1 MATINFTVGRRVREE
16 GILNSIKKARIWAQ
30 GATDQVG
37 HRSYLAQLLPHLKA
51 CTDPEFEVEF
61 KTMTPS
67 VTTVHALSEFR
78 FSRAVIRGAIQAER
92 EGYAAFF
99 MNHFQDVGLYEARA
113 AVSIP
118 VLGLGEATLLH
129 ACTLGRK
136 LGLLAINPA
145 FIPAHNDQIV
155 RYGLQQRV
163 AGLRAVEAGISD
175 YMEAFASPAKKL
187 ELQALFEHEA
197 RRLIDAGADV
207 IVPTGG
213 IPMMLFGMAAD
224 ANVDGAPIVNGVTVV
239 IKAAEMAIKLK
250 HLGVPT
256 VSRIPQSGFAL
267 PSNQTLDEFLH
278 HG

>member
-1 MATINFTVGRRVREE
+1 VRGRSQGIAKESKLDATKRC
-16 GILNSIKKARIWAQ
+16 RIWAQ

-37 HRSYLAQLLPHLKA
+37 HRNYLAQLLPHMKA
-51 CTDPEFEVEF
+51 CTDPDFDLDF

-78 FSRAVIRGAIQAER
+78 FSREVIRGAIAAER
-92 EGYAAFF
+92 EGYDVFF

-113 AVSIP
+113 AVKIP

-129 ACTLGRK
+129 ACTMGRK

-145 FIPAHNDQIV
+145 FIPAHNEQIY
-155 RYGLQQRV
+155 RYGLQQRT
-163 AGLRAVEAGISD
+163 AGVRAMEASISD
-175 YMEAFASPAKKL
+175 YMEAFASPVKRS
-187 ELQALFEHEA
+187 ELQALFEREA
-197 RRLIDAGADV
+197 RRLIDGGADV

-213 IPMMLFGMAAD
+213 IPMMLFGKEPD

-239 IKAAEMAIKLK
+239 IKAAEMAVKLK
-250 HLGVPT
+250 RLGVA
-256 VSRIPQSGFAL
+256 VASRIPQSGFAL
-267 PSNQTLDEFLH
+267 PSAQTLDEFLR

>member
-1 MATINFTVGRRVREE
+1 MAET
-16 GILNSIKKARIWAQ
+16 KKSRIWAQ

-37 HRSYLAQLLPHLKA
+37 HRNYLAELLPHMQA
-51 CTDPEFEVEF
+51 CTDPDFALEF

-78 FSRAVIRGAIQAER
+78 FSREVVRNAIQAER
-92 EGYAAFF
+92 DGYDVFF
-99 MNHFQDVGLYEARA
+99 MNHFQDVGLYDARA
-113 AVSIP
+113 SVKIP

-129 ACTLGRK
+129 ACTMGRK

-145 FIPAHNDQIV
+145 FIPTHNEQIA

-163 AGLRAVEAGISD
+163 GGIRAINASIAD
-175 YMEAFASPAKKL
+175 YMEAFTSPAKKS
-187 ELQALFEHEA
+187 ELQAIFDREA
-197 RRLIDAGADV
+197 RRLIDEGADV

-213 IPMMLFGMAAD
+213 IPMMLFGKEPN

-239 IKAAEMAIKLK
+239 IKAAEMAVKLRR
-250 HLGVPT
+250 LGESVA
-256 VSRIPQSGFAL
+256 SRIPQSGFAL
-267 PSNQTLDEFLH
+267 PSAQTLDEFLR

>member
-1 MATINFTVGRRVREE
+1 MNATTRD
-16 GILNSIKKARIWAQ
+16 RIWAQ

-37 HRSYLAQLLPHLKA
+37 HRSYLAQLLPHMKA
-51 CTDPEFEVEF
+51 CTDPGFEVEF

-78 FSRAVIRGAIQAER
+78 FSRAVVRGAIQAER
-92 EGYAAFF
+92 EGYDAFF
-99 MNHFQDVGLYEARA
+99 MNHFQDVGLYDARA
-113 AVSIP
+113 SVKIP

-129 ACTLGRK
+129 ACTMGRK

-145 FIPAHNDQIV
+145 FIPTHNEQV
-155 RYGLQQRV
+155 YRYGLQQRI
-163 AGLRAVEAGISD
+163 AGIRAMDASIGN
-175 YMEAFASPAKKL
+175 YMEAFTSPAKKS
-187 ELQALFEHEA
+187 ELQAIFEREA

-213 IPMMLFGMAAD
+213 IPMMLFGEQSD

-239 IKAAEMAIKLK
+239 IKAAEMAVKLK
-250 HLGVPT
+250 RLGVS
-256 VSRIPQSGFAL
+256 VASRIPQSGFAL
-267 PSNQTLDEFLH
+267 PSAQTLDEFLR

>member
-1 MATINFTVGRRVREE
+1 M
-16 GILNSIKKARIWAQ
+16 KKHRIWAQ

-37 HRSYLAQLLPHLKA
+37 HRSYLAHLLPHMQA
-51 CTDPEFEVEF
+51 CTDADFALDF

-92 EGYAAFF
+92 DGYDVFF
-99 MNHFQDVGLYEARA
+99 MNHFQDVGLYDARA

-129 ACTLGRK
+129 ACTMGRK

-145 FIPAHNDQIV
+145 FIPTHAEQV
-155 RYGLQQRV
+155 QRYGLQQRI
-163 AGLRAVEAGISD
+163 AGIRAIDAAISD
-175 YMEAFASPAKKL
+175 YMDAFASPAKKS
-187 ELQALFEHEA
+187 ELWAVFEREA
-197 RRLIDAGADV
+197 RRLIDDGADV

-213 IPMMLFGMAAD
+213 IPMMLFGDAAD

-239 IKAAEMAIKLK
+239 IKAAEMAVRLRR
-250 HLGVPT
+250 LGVP
-256 VSRIPQSGFAL
+256 VASRHPQSGFAL
-267 PSNQTLDEFLH
+267 PSAQALEEFLS